1 MTTPTDERPASPAAG
16 APGARPPGDAGAGDP
31 ARARHVLSLLTPH
44 LRRPAEVDH
53 AAALVTAV
61 AGLPA
66 GTLVGSSL
74 VPASSG
80 SPQHLGLVVLTP
92 SPLPEEVVAAVAAAA
107 GADGSGAQ
115 VAAQATSGAVDRV
128 AVFPGRERLVGVLA
142 AADLLAASAVEA
154 LVGLGGLA
162 VPADAVVDTRGH
174 VRPRLA
180 DGRLVLDVQPSR
192 GGRWVPFEP
201 PVQHACCSAH

>member
-1 MTTPTDERPASPAAG
+1 MTTTPTDERPAPPAPRGEPGAPPSTGAAG
-16 APGARPPGDAGAGDP
+16 GGP
-31 ARARHVLSLLTPH
+31 ARHVLGLLTPH

-53 AAALVTAV
+53 AAASVAAV
-61 AGLPA
+61 AGLPS
-66 GTLVGSSL
+66 GSLVGSSL
-74 VPASSG
+74 VLASSG
-80 SPQHLGLVVLTP
+80 SPQHLGLVVLAP
-92 SPLPEEVVAAVAAAA
+92 EPLPAEVATAVAAAA
-107 GADGSGAQ
+107 GAEAGGAW
-115 VAAQATSGAVDRV
+115 VAARAAAGTVDRV
-128 AVFPGRERLVGVLA
+128 AVFPGREDLVGVLA
-142 AADLLAASAVEA
+142 ARDLLALSAVEA

-162 VPADAVVDTRGH
+162 VPPDAVVDTRGH